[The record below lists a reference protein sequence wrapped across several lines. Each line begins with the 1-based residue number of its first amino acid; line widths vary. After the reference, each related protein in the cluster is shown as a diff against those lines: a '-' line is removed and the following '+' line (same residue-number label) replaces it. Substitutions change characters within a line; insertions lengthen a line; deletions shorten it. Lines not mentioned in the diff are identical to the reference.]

1 MHNIELQPVHLS
13 NTNDSPM
20 GHALQS
26 RAKEPIM
33 VEVCLFWL
41 RLSLPSYYQLVDL
54 LISKNQHIETQKHVH
69 KLNTPRKTNM

>member
-54 LISKNQHIETQKHVH
+54 LIRKKSTHRNPKTCAQIEY
-69 KLNTPRKTNM
+69 TPEN